1 MTTPRPIAVGVYE
14 LLTDFA
20 QRSMSVRV
28 FRLSPDHEQVNLH
41 RHRYSTQVYVALEG
55 QVAVHRDGVET
66 VLSPFQ
72 ALEVVPGMVHGA
84 RAVDDFAVVMNI
96 STPPLAVDDQAP
108 LGEEPHPADMELPRG
123 ESDAND

>member
-1 MTTPRPIAVGVYE
+1 MTQARPVAVGIYE
-14 LLTDFA
+14 LLTDFD

-28 FRLSPDHEQVNLH
+28 FRLSPGEEQVDLH

-66 VLSPFQ
+66 VLAPYQ
-72 ALEVVPGMVHGA
+72 ALEVIPGVVHGA
-84 RAVDDFAVVMNI
+84 RAIDEHAVVMNI

-108 LGEEPHPADMELPRG
+108 LGEEPHREDLELPRW
-123 ESDAND
+123 ESDVDD

>member
-1 MTTPRPIAVGVYE
+1 MTTPRPVAVGVYE
-14 LLTDFA
+14 LLTDFD

-28 FRLSPDHEQVNLH
+28 FRLSPGQEQVNLH

-66 VLSPFQ
+66 VLAPYQ
-72 ALEVVPGMVHGA
+72 ALEVIPGMVHGA

-108 LGEEPHPADMELPRG
+108 LGEDQHPADMEHPRG